1 MPLILA
7 DRVRETTTTT
17 GTGTVTL
24 AGAVAGFQSF
34 STVGNGNTTYY
45 CIVDSATGTWE
56 TGLGTYS
63 TTGPTLA
70 RTTVLE
76 SSNSNALVNFGAGS
90 KDVFVTLPAD
100 KAVFTDSA
108 LALAYASSW
117 FASSTSNFTVPDGVT
132 RLRVYAVG
140 KGGDAATF
148 ATERAPGGGGGGFAF
163 GTIAVVPGSTVSA
176 TINSSSTTVSIDGTT
191 HFTANAGS
199 APASASAGG
208 VGGTASI
215 SGSVTS
221 GNAYTGGTG
230 GVTTANNQCGSGAS
244 AGSPLGAGVNG
255 TTGADVATYSI
266 GPGGAGIGGAGSIS
280 GGGGGAGSAAVL
292 LGNGARH
299 GGSSGPVQQSNGN
312 LISNGASRQF
322 DQRFTEPLL
331 RHVDGTG
338 GFQISTNSF
347 TSAGPGGGGAPTQ
360 NANSG
365 GSALASYAGD
375 FGGGGGAST
384 TALGANVRA
393 TQGGILGGGGGCY
406 RYGSI
411 SSGSGIGGAGGFG
424 GGGGGACNAAAVTGG
439 TITQGLGGGG
449 CVVIFY

>member
-24 AGAVAGFQSF
+24 AGAVSGFQSF

-45 CIVDSATGTWE
+45 CIVDSATGAWE

-63 TTGPTLA
+63 STGPTLA

-76 SSNSNALVNFGAGS
+76 SSNSNALVNFAAGS

-117 FASSTSNFTVPDGVT
+117 FASSTSDFTVPDGVT

-176 TINSSSTTVSIDGTT
+176 TINSSSTTVSIGGTT

-199 APASASAGG
+199 APASASVGG

-255 TTGADVATYSI
+255 TTGSDVATYST
-266 GPGGAGIGGAGSIS
+266 GPGGAGIGGGGNVG
-280 GGGGGAGSAAVL
+280 GGGGGAGSAAGV
-292 LGNGARH
+292 GSSSRQH
-299 GGSSGPVQQSNGN
+299 GGSSGPAQLNSAN
-312 LISNGASRQF
+312 LGANGAPRQF

-331 RHVDGTG
+331 RNVDGTG
-338 GFQISTNSF
+338 GYYTGTQAYISPGT
-347 TSAGPGGGGAPTQ
+347 GGGGSKMDGG
-360 NANSG
+360 NSG
-365 GSALASYAGD
+365 SAASAAYAGD

-384 TALGANVRA
+384 TTTNANIRGMN
-393 TQGGILGGGGGCY
+393 GGILGGGGGAY
-406 RYGSI
+406 RFGATT
-411 SSGSGIGGAGGFG
+411 SGSTRGGDGGFG
-424 GGGGGACNAAAVTGG
+424 GGGGGACLAAAASGG
-439 TITQGLGGGG
+439 TTTQGLGGGG